1 MSAIPENDVLH
12 LHFSDRDGN
21 PVTHDIAYP
30 PETINLNKT
39 LSKLEEDGNP
49 DNLDLEKMRDAV
61 SESIADTIT
70 KCFDRLLEEAAGTA
84 VHPSEDPE
92 QANNTDH
99 APSAKCHSDN
109 DSRNTMTDN
118 PSLWAGRL
126 RPRQ

>member
-1 MSAIPENDVLH
+1 MSAIPDDDVLH
-12 LHFSDRDGN
+12 LHFTDRDGY
-21 PVTHDIAYP
+21 PVTHDIAFP

-49 DNLDLEKMRDAV
+49 DNLDLKKMREAV
-61 SESIADTIT
+61 SKSIADTIT
-70 KCFDRLLEEAAGTA
+70 KYFDRLLEEAAGTA

-99 APSAKCHSDN
+99 APPANSHSNN
-109 DSRNTMTDN
+109 DSRNTMAD

-126 RPRQ
+126 RPRG